1 MNVKASDTINNVKT
15 NIHKYIEEQFEG
27 YDTDEIEHKFKD
39 L

>member
-1 MNVKASDTINNVKT
+1 MVKASDTINNLKT
-15 NIHKYIEEQFEG
+15 KIHRIVEEQFEG